1 MTESEIYVQMKNI
14 AKDVVIQ
21 ESKLAVVNFARRLNE
36 TNLITDYDKVV
47 EVLKDYLKEIK

>member
-21 ESKLAVVNFARRLNE
+21 ESKLAVVNFVRRLNE
-36 TNLITDYDKVV
+36 ANLVTDYDKVV